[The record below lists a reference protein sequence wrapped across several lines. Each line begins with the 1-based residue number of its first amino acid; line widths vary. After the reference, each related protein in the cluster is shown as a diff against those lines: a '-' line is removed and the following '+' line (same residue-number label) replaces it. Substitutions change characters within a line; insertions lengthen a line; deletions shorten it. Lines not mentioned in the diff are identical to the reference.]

1 MTITRL
7 PRPTYSSYA
16 WQEQGRCRTKAVE
29 QFFADDLELDQ
40 RERREQTE
48 AARQV
53 CGTCPVQ
60 QQCLD
65 HALRVPETFGI
76 WGGTTPTQRAQLLW
90 DVPGCPT
97 PGARWAG
104 LGLLSPSGARRGR

>member
-7 PRPTYSSYA
+7 PRPTYSSYE

-29 QFFADDLELDQ
+29 QFFADDHDLDQ

-48 AARQV
+48 AARMV
-53 CGTCPVQ
+53 CGGCPVR

-76 WGGTTPTQRAQLLW
+76 WGGTTPTERAQMLW
-90 DVPGCPT
+90 DV
-97 PGARWAG
+97 AG
-104 LGLLSPSGARRGR
+104 